1 MALIPLARVPAL
13 QAERQGA
20 GQWALRYGDEVLTW
34 GELERHSTR
43 RAHALIGTGVG
54 VGDLVTLAVPNGVQF
69 YEWMFALWKI
79 GAMPHVV
86 SWRLPA
92 HELNAILEVAQPRV
106 LIAADANLRAATALA
121 EALPMEF
128 GRHHANEA
136 ALPFVMSNPW
146 KAMSSGGSTGRPKII
161 IAPLPAGFDDAVP
174 YLLRQPKSGII
185 LSTGPL
191 YHNMPMLAGMRA
203 LFAGLQVV
211 GMTRFDAEECLAL
224 IEQHRV
230 RWTYFVPTMMMR
242 IMRLPRPVRERY
254 DLSSL
259 ETVWHWGAATPMA
272 LKDAWIEWLGAERIW
287 ELYGGTEGLG
297 TTIING
303 VDWVRRRGSV
313 GKPVVDT
320 LRIQDE
326 NGRVLPPG
334 EIGEIWCRQ
343 PQGQGSYRYLGAEPR
358 LTTDGYE
365 TLGDFG
371 SLDADG
377 FLYIAD
383 RRTDMIVSGG
393 ANIFPAEVEG
403 ELMAHPGIEGAVVV
417 GLPHEDLGAA
427 AHAIVQRDP
436 AWQGVLDAA
445 VARDFLATRLA
456 RYKIPRSFEFTNE
469 PVRDEAGKVRRAALR
484 AKRIEDME
492 AGRWRPETM

>member
-1 MALIPLARVPAL
+1 MALIPLARLPAL
-13 QAERQGA
+13 QAERRGA
-20 GQWALRYGDEVLTW
+20 HTWALRYGDDVLTW
-34 GELERHSTR
+34 GELEANSTR
-43 RAHALIGTGVG
+43 RAHALVDAGVRQ
-54 VGDLVTLAVPNGVQF
+54 GDLVTLAVPNGVQY
-69 YEWMFALWKI
+69 YEWMFALWKA

-92 HELNAILEVAQPRV
+92 HEMNAILAVARPK
-106 LIAADANLRAATALA
+106 LIVAADADLRAATGAR
-121 EALPMEF
+121 PMEW
-128 GRHHANEA
+128 GRDHADA
-136 ALPFVMSNPW
+136 SPLPLVVSNPW

-161 IAPLPAGFDDAVP
+161 VAPLPAAFDDALP
-174 YLLRQPKSGII
+174 YFLRQPDDGVI

-191 YHNMPMLAGMRA
+191 YHNMPMLSSMRA
-203 LFAGLQVV
+203 LLKGLSVV

-224 IEQHRV
+224 IERHRV

-242 IMRLPRPVRERY
+242 IMRLPQAVRERY

-259 ETVWHWGAATPMA
+259 ETVWHWGAATAPA
-272 LKDAWIEWLGAERIW
+272 LKDAWIAWLGAERIW

-297 TTIING
+297 TTVING
-303 VDWVRRRGSV
+303 VDWVQRRGSV

-326 NGRVLPPG
+326 HGKVLPPG
-334 EIGEIWCRQ
+334 EIGEIWGRQ
-343 PQGQGSYRYLGAEPR
+343 AAGPGSSYRYLGAEPR
-358 LTTDGYE
+358 VAADGYE

-371 SLDADG
+371 WMDADG

-427 AHAIVQRDP
+427 AHAIVQRTP
-436 AWQGVLDAA
+436 GWTGALDAT
-445 VARDFLATRLA
+445 VAREFLATRLA
-456 RYKIPRSFEFTNE
+456 RYKIPRSFEFTDE

-484 AKRIEDME
+484 AERMAAME
-492 AGRWRPETM
+492 AGRWTPQY